1 MAKIENL
8 GFYKVEDRTVVM
20 TDASPCALGA
30 MLVQFDSSNEHRVIS
45 FASKSLTETERR
57 YCQTEKEALA
67 IVWCVERFQHY
78 LLGKVFEIFTDCK
91 ALSFLFTPRSKPCA
105 RIERW
110 VLRLQAFNYSIVH
123 VPGASNLADVF
134 SRLSVTTPIPFDS
147 TEEIFVREIIE
158 SVASAAAIAWDQIK
172 EASSSDPEINEI
184 IKKISTDELDS
195 LPIDFRVVSREL
207 CSVQNVLL
215 RGDRIVIPKDL
226 RVLVLCTAHEGHP
239 GIVMMK
245 NHLRTNV
252 WWPKMDAEVEK
263 FVRNCRG
270 CTLVAAPDP
279 PEPMRRSQLPTTP
292 WQSLALDFLGPLP
305 DGQHLLVVIDCFS
318 RFMEICEMNT
328 ITSKDVIRELRIMF
342 SRYGV
347 PSVIKADNA
356 PQLSAECVDFN
367 KFCSDHGIK
376 IVNTIPYWPQANGE
390 VERQNRSILKRLKI
404 SQELGKD
411 WRAELRTY
419 LLTYHATR
427 HPTTGKSPGELMFAR
442 RIKTK
447 LPSLTDF

>member
-1 MAKIENL
+1 
-8 GFYKVEDRTVVM
+8 
-20 TDASPCALGA
+20 
-30 MLVQFDSSNEHRVIS
+30 
-45 FASKSLTETERR
+45 
-57 YCQTEKEALA
+57 
-67 IVWCVERFQHY
+67 
-78 LLGKVFEIFTDCK
+78 
-91 ALSFLFTPRSKPCA
+91 
-105 RIERW
+105 
-110 VLRLQAFNYSIVH
+110 
-123 VPGASNLADVF
+123 
-134 SRLSVTTPIPFDS
+134 
-147 TEEIFVREIIE
+147 
-158 SVASAAAIAWDQIK
+158 
-172 EASSSDPEINEI
+172 
-184 IKKISTDELDS
+184 
-195 LPIDFRVVSREL
+195 
-207 CSVQNVLL
+207 
-215 RGDRIVIPKDL
+215 
-226 RVLVLCTAHEGHP
+226 
-239 GIVMMK
+239 
-245 NHLRTNV
+245 
-252 WWPKMDAEVEK
+252 MDAEVEK

-279 PEPMRRSQLPTTP
+279 PEPMCRSQLPTTP

-447 LPSLTDF
+447 LPSLTDFREDEEVMDRDALVKAKGKEYSDSKRRAKESTIFVGDHVLIKRMKKNNKLETEYANEEYVVCEKKGTDTTVKSLHTGKEYRRSSAHLKKIFRDNQDSDNSSRQEETNELVSAEKDAENNNYVLEPLSQDNHNKTTSTTEPKRIRQQPAKFNDYIPH